1 MPTTYPFTQIEHK
14 WQKIWDST
22 KLFAVTEDPNV
33 PVEKRMYVLDM
44 FPYPSGQGLHVGHP
58 EGYTAT
64 DIYTRYL
71 KANGYNVL
79 HPMGFDS
86 FGLPAENYAIKTGTH
101 PHATTTTNI
110 ATFKRQIKSLG
121 FCYDWQREVATHEP
135 DYYRWTQWLF
145 VQIFKKG
152 LVYEDLAPINWC
164 DSCKTGLA
172 NEEVTHNHTCD
183 RCGMVVTRKPLR
195 QWKMRITQYAD
206 RLLEDL
212 NDLDWPEAV
221 KSMQRN
227 WIGKSEGAQVTFN
240 VTDHE
245 HTIAIYT
252 TRPDTIYGVTYMV
265 LAPEHPLVEIIT
277 PHTYKEAVHAYC
289 LAATSKSELERTAL
303 SKEKTGVFSGA
314 YAMHPLT
321 GEKLPIWLSDYVM
334 MDYGTGAIMAVP
346 AHDERDFAFAMH
358 FSLPIKQ
365 VLSSDGITITDPLTM
380 AYTHDGVAIN
390 SEQLNGLPTKE
401 AKAKAIKLLTEKGIG
416 EKKINYKLRDWLFSR
431 QRYWGEPIPII
442 HCSHCGL
449 VSVPE
454 DQLPLLL
461 PEVDSYQ
468 PTGTGDSPLA
478 AVAEWV
484 NTICPKCGREA
495 KRETNTMPQWAGSCW
510 YYLRYMDPHNTSAF
524 VDPAKEAYW
533 MPVGLYIGGMEHAVL
548 HLLYARFWHKIFYDL
563 GLVSTKEP
571 FQRLINQGM
580 ILGENNEKMAKSR
593 GNVVNPDE
601 MVERFG
607 ADTLRLYEMFMGPL
621 QITKPWHTSGM
632 IGVHRFLIKVYDY
645 GQLTM
650 NDDTPPSALMK
661 SLHKTIKKV
670 SEDTNALEF
679 NTAIAAMMIF
689 MNDITKHPVTAY
701 RSLWIPFLG
710 LLAPYAPHLA
720 EELYQKL
727 GFSQSII
734 LRSWPIYDAEL
745 IKDSEVTIAVQI
757 NGKMRDTMTI
767 STNSTVKEMEKSARI
782 LPKIQEQLVGKE
794 VIKVIAVPG
803 KIVNIVVN

>member
-1 MPTTYPFTQIEHK
+1 MSNNYPFTEIERK
-14 WQKIWDST
+14 WQEIWDNT
-22 KLFAVTEDPNV
+22 QLFAVTEDPSV

-101 PHATTTTNI
+101 PHLTTTTNI

-121 FCYDWQREVATHEP
+121 FCYDWQREVSTHES

-172 NEEVTHNHTCD
+172 NEEVTSNHTCD
-183 RCGMVVTRKPLR
+183 RCGTVVTRKPLR

-212 NDLDWPEAV
+212 DTLDWPEAV
-221 KSMQRN
+221 KAMQRN
-227 WIGKSEGAQVTFN
+227 WIGKSEGAQIAFGV
-240 VTDHE
+240 HE
-245 HTIAIYT
+245 HIHTIVIYT
-252 TRPDTIYGVTYMV
+252 TRPDTIYGATYMV
-265 LAPEHPLVEIIT
+265 LAPEHPLVEVIT
-277 PHTYKEAVHAYC
+277 TAECKDAVHNYC
-289 LAATSKSELERTAL
+289 LAAASKSELERTAL
-303 SKEKTGVFSGA
+303 SKEKTGVFTGA
-314 YAMHPLT
+314 YALHPLT
-321 GEKLPIWLSDYVM
+321 HEKLPIWLSDYVM
-334 MDYGTGAIMAVP
+334 VDYGTGAIMAVP
-346 AHDERDFAFAMH
+346 AHDERDFAFADH
-358 FSLPIKQ
+358 FALPITP
-365 VLSSDGITITDPLTM
+365 VLSPDGEALALPLTA
-380 AYTHDGVAIN
+380 AYTQEGLAIN
-390 SEQLNGLPTKE
+390 SFELNGLATKE
-401 AKAKAIKLLTEKGIG
+401 AKRKAIELLVGKGIG

-431 QRYWGEPIPII
+431 QRYWGEPMPII
-442 HCSHCGL
+442 HCPSCGL
-449 VSVPE
+449 VPVPE

-461 PEVDSYQ
+461 PEVESYQ

-478 AVAEWV
+478 AVHDWV
-484 NTICPKCGREA
+484 NTTCPECGAAA

-510 YYLRYMDPHNTSAF
+510 YYLRYIDPHNTTAF
-524 VDPAKEAYW
+524 IDPAKEAYW

-580 ILGENNEKMAKSR
+580 ILGENGEKMAKSR
-593 GNVVNPDE
+593 GNVINPDD
-601 MVERFG
+601 MVARFG

-632 IGVHRFLIKVYDY
+632 IGVHRFLSKVYDY
-645 GQLTM
+645 GQLPM
-650 NDDTPPSALMK
+650 SDETPPPALVK

-679 NTAIAAMMIF
+679 NTAIAQMMIF
-689 MNDITKHPVTAY
+689 MNDVSKHPVTAY
-701 RSLWIPFLG
+701 RALWIPFLS

-720 EELYQKL
+720 EELHQQL
-727 GFSQSII
+727 GFTQSVIKAP
-734 LRSWPIYDAEL
+734 WPVYDDEL
-745 IKDSEVTIAVQI
+745 VKDKEVTIAVQV

-767 STNSTVKEMEKSARI
+767 SPDSTTDEMERMAKA
-782 LPKIQEQLVGKE
+782 LPKIQEQLSGKQ
-794 VIKVIAVPG
+794 VMKVIAVPG
-803 KIVNIVVN
+803 KIVNLVVK